1 MQGARRNP
9 LTFAEE
15 LHISRDME
23 KSDVI
28 AGLAALA
35 QETRLDIMRFL
46 VRKGAAGAPAGR
58 IGEQFGLPS
67 ATLAFHLNSLTA
79 AKLLTRERAGRQSI
93 YRADFGAVYALTSF
107 LLQNCCSETEAE
119 TAEAGQDD
127 AA

>member
-1 MQGARRNP
+1 
-9 LTFAEE
+9 
-15 LHISRDME
+15 ME
-23 KSDVI
+23 KSLVI

-46 VRKGAAGAPAGR
+46 VRKGAAGTPAGQ

-67 ATLAFHLNSLTA
+67 ATLAFHLNTLTA

-93 YRADFGAVYALTSF
+93 YRADFGAVHTLTAF
-107 LLQNCCSETEAE
+107 LLQNCCSETEAVATE
-119 TAEAGQDD
+119 AEQDD